1 MRLDGKRIL
10 VLGASSGLGRAVAGG
25 LARQG
30 ARLALAARRAEMV
43 EAAADQV
50 GNGARALVCDV
61 SQAPD
66 CERVVADAVDA
77 LGGLD
82 GLVYAPALGTLARL
96 ATTDAQ
102 TWAEGFATN
111 VTGAALVTSAALPF
125 LEATHGRAVYFSSMT
140 GTFTPPWP
148 GLGLYGV
155 TKAALE
161 RLVESWSIEHPG
173 VAFTRLVIG
182 PAVGDDHAP
191 SEFGRTWDPDL
202 ANEILPTWSEM
213 GPLAGHMVASDDLA
227 EIVVTIFSLRSTLPF
242 VAILPPKA

>member
-1 MRLDGKRIL
+1 VRLDGKRIL

-66 CERVVADAVDA
+66 CERVVADAVAA

-202 ANEILPTWSEM
+202 AN
-213 GPLAGHMVASDDLA
+213 
-227 EIVVTIFSLRSTLPF
+227 
-242 VAILPPKA
+242 